1 MATRRNPRQRPAR
14 PAARPKPPKTPRA
27 GKAAGGPRVSGS
39 VNVSPRFTLFGG
51 GLLNLHFGGGGGRR
65 GRRRGG
71 GLIGRLTK
79 VARRAYGEMT
89 GHGSGPSPAGGK
101 AGGRGGSFDDFRS
114 LRPDLFDDGE
124 GPDQESTDDQED
136 DDMPETS
143 SPRPSRTWDGLAE
156 AISDRA
162 VEAADDS
169 RVIAGQRRPG
179 YVPSAGEDC
188 DFCQGGHGHHWAG
201 CPHRGGG
208 GR

>member
-27 GKAAGGPRVSGS
+27 GKATGGPRVSGS

-101 AGGRGGSFDDFRS
+101 PAGGSGRGSFDDFRAS
-114 LRPDLFDDGE
+114 RPDLFDADQLPDGDGDGDDQGDDGGPVEGNGFGE
-124 GPDQESTDDQED
+124 GAGHD
-136 DDMPETS
+136 
-143 SPRPSRTWDGLAE
+143 E
-156 AISDRA
+156 ATGH
-162 VEAADDS
+162 
-169 RVIAGQRRPG
+169 RVAGPTFG
-179 YVPSAGEDC
+179 AKDVC
-188 DFCQGGHGHHWAG
+188 DFCQGVHGHHWAG
-201 CPHRGGG
+201 CPHRAGGA
-208 GR
+208 R